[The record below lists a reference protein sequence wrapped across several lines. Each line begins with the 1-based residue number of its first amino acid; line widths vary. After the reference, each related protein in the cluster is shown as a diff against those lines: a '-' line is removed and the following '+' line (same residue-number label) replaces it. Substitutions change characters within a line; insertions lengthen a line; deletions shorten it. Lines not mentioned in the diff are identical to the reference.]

1 MSCAAEIQTGEL
13 LTEQQARDI
22 KASILRLGYDNV
34 KEAAQD
40 RDEVSY
46 WVLVQQL
53 NRSRPVTEKYL
64 PFFERWLEKGL
75 G

>member
-1 MSCAAEIQTGEL
+1 MSCVAEIQTGEL
-13 LTEQQARDI
+13 LTDQQARNI

-46 WVLVQQL
+46 WMLVQQL
-53 NRSRPVTEKYL
+53 NGSRPVTKKYQ
-64 PFFERWLEKGL
+64 PIFTEWVERGLE
-75 G
+75 